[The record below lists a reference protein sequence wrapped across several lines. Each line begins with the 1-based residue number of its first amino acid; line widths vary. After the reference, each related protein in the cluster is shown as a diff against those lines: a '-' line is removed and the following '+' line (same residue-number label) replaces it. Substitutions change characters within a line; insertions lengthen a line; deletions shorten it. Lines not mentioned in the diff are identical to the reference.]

1 MLKKVMEDGV
11 LWGLAVGLHIVRT
24 VKDTPTLNTGNVQ
37 LSMVEDSFPET
48 TLNMIYDF
56 LQPIQQFNLT
66 ILSVVAVL
74 TGLSAQ
80 SCIRMWEEIRFIV
93 DSTDLS

>member
-11 LWGLAVGLHIVRT
+11 LWGLAVGLHVVRT

-48 TLNMIYDF
+48 TLNIIYDF
-56 LQPIQQFNLT
+56 LQPIQQFDYYSICCCSSN
-66 ILSVVAVL
+66 
-74 TGLSAQ
+74 
-80 SCIRMWEEIRFIV
+80 RFVSPELRQDVGGNQIYC
-93 DSTDLS
+93 